1 MWVTLVP
8 GRRACGPRYN
18 ADEPQH
24 PRPDD
29 KKNPVP
35 MDAEEPKAPRP
46 RAGLPERRRGERRS
60 QILRAL
66 IYGSF
71 RPRRRGPRRVDE
83 RLVSALDWHHPQW
96 LAVSMLIVIGSC
108 TDALL
113 TLILVERG
121 IATEANPLMAPL
133 VGDSPLAFALVKVVL
148 TAAGVVL
155 LTQLARIRAFGRIP
169 AGMFLYL
176 VLAIYGILIAYE
188 LHLLEML

>member
-1 MWVTLVP
+1 MFF
-8 GRRACGPRYN
+8 
-18 ADEPQH
+18 
-24 PRPDD
+24 
-29 KKNPVP
+29 
-35 MDAEEPKAPRP
+35 
-46 RAGLPERRRGERRS
+46 RS
-60 QILRAL
+60 A
-66 IYGSF
+66 
-71 RPRRRGPRRVDE
+71 DE

-133 VGDSPLAFALVKVVL
+133 VGNSPLAFALVKVAL
-148 TAAGVVL
+148 TAMGVVL

-176 VLAIYGILIAYE
+176 VLAIYGVVIVYE
-188 LHLLEML
+188 LHLLDMV

>member
-1 MWVTLVP
+1 
-8 GRRACGPRYN
+8 
-18 ADEPQH
+18 
-24 PRPDD
+24 
-29 KKNPVP
+29 
-35 MDAEEPKAPRP
+35 MDAEDSKAPRP

-66 IYGSF
+66 FYGSF
-71 RPRRRGPRRVDE
+71 RPRRRGPRRADE
-83 RLVSALDWHHPQW
+83 RLVTALDWHHPQW

-133 VGDSPLAFALVKVVL
+133 VGPNSGLAFALVKVVL

-176 VLAIYGILIAYE
+176 VLAIYGVVIGYE
-188 LHLLEML
+188 LHLLNSA